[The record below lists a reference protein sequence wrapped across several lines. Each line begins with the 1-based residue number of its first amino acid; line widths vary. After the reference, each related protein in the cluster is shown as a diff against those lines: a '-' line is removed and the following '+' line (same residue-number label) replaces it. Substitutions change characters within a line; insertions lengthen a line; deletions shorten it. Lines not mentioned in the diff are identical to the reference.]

1 MTTAT
6 ERRKQDIESI
16 AALTALQQG
25 VLFHALERGD
35 GDPYH
40 YQRVFDI
47 RGELAIDDFVRAWQ
61 WTADRHQALRSDFI
75 WGESDVPL
83 QIAYKRRPVQ
93 LEQIDWRGMPP
104 DEQRRQLEARL
115 RAQRQDGFPFRRAA
129 DLRLCLVQ
137 VEARRWWLAW
147 SFHHVAMD
155 GWSVGMVLSDVL
167 QSYLALRRGQPLP
180 ATAPRPFSAY
190 LQWLG
195 QRDKAASTSYW
206 QQALADVEVP
216 TPLPASA
223 PEVGRSGY
231 AEQKLS
237 LSPTLSETARTLA
250 RQAGV
255 TVNTLVQGL
264 WAWTLA
270 RHGGGDDVVFGTTVS
285 GRSGDFPGIESMVG
299 LFINTVP
306 LRVRLPSDLPVR
318 QWWRAIQQQA
328 VENQQ
333 HEHMPLPDIQRL
345 ARPGEGGAL
354 FDSIVVFENYPVDAA
369 LKQRQ
374 GEIDIRLL
382 GAAAKEAGAE
392 FVISGRNNYPLSVIA
407 AMDERLHLTLAY
419 QRDRFADRDV
429 TALLGRMEQ
438 ALARMLADPDQRLGQ
453 IGIAGDGGVLVAETV
468 DGALPDVLAAWRRG
482 VEADPSATALR
493 YEDQTLTREE
503 TDRIAN
509 GIAAA
514 LAERGIGRETRVG
527 LCVERS
533 PGFVTGLLG
542 ILKAGAVCVPLDPAQ
557 PVERLRQLLD
567 DAGAGVVVGS
577 GPGSVPG
584 SVPEFGPGFGP
595 GFDCIDP
602 TSVTPV
608 ADAPSVSLLPD
619 QAAYLIYTSGSTG
632 TPKGVVVSHDAL
644 AHYVSGVLHRLQLPA
659 DASMAMVSTTAADLG
674 HTVLFGALCSGRTLH
689 LISRERGFDPD
700 RFAEYMA
707 RHRVGVLK
715 IVPSHLRGLLQ
726 ARQPADVLPEQAL
739 ILGGEAT
746 SAELART
753 IRGLKPHCR
762 LFNHYGPTESTVGVL
777 THEAVTLPERQL
789 PTGTP
794 LPGSRVYVLDPD
806 LNPVP
811 AGIVGELYIAG
822 PQLAR
827 GYLGRPGLT
836 AERFVPDPFN
846 DGARMYRTG
855 DRVRQDA
862 DGRIEYLGRQD
873 EQVKIRGYRI
883 ELGEIAH
890 LLRSQ
895 AGVKDAAVIVHE
907 DRLVA
912 YCVLNGTDTVTL
924 KAQLKAQLPDHMVPA
939 QLIALDRLPV
949 TPNGKLDRRALPAPV
964 WETQGYVAPRNEI
977 ETLLAQVWQEV
988 LGVERVGATDNF
1000 FELGGDSILSLKLI
1014 ARLKKAGHKLLPKQ
1028 VFANPVLGD
1037 LARAIAT
1044 NQNGAS
1050 SSSSSATA
1058 DRTPARADRSAAIPL
1073 SWSQQRLWF
1082 LWQWNRNSAAYNIPR
1097 AVRLRG
1103 NLDRSAL
1110 QRTFDALVERHE
1122 SLRTTFHQEGEQ
1134 AVQRIHAP
1142 APLPVAIS
1150 DLRDTDPAQRD
1161 ATVQSLVDAEA
1172 RAPFDLEQGPLL
1184 RVRLLRLADDD
1195 HILLVTM
1202 HHIVSDGWSMNV
1214 IIDEFARLYAGF
1226 VSGQPAQLAPLPIQ
1240 YADYA
1245 AWQKQWLEAG
1255 ELERQLGYW
1264 KSHLANDGTVVLELP
1279 TDRPRPAV
1287 PSHRGGAV
1295 SFSLDADLSAKL
1307 RTLARRAD
1315 TTLFTVLL
1323 AAFQVLLYRYTG
1335 QRDLRIGVPVAN
1347 RNRVET
1353 EGVVGF
1359 FVNTQVLRTEI
1370 DGSMAFDAVLA
1381 RARESVLQ
1389 AQAHQELPFEQL
1401 VEALQPERDPS
1412 HNPLF
1417 QVMLNHQ
1424 RRDRSIAQR
1433 LPGLQLE
1440 PVERSV
1446 RSTKVDLSLD
1456 TQEDQTGA
1464 VFGAMGYACDLF
1476 DHRTVERMLAHYLGV
1491 LEQMAAGSGL
1501 RVGEF
1506 VLNGGDEGR
1515 LIGEAVAARPGDVL
1529 AAWRRSVEVDP
1540 SALALRYE
1548 EQTLTRGETDRIAN
1562 GIAVALAERGI
1573 GRETR
1578 VGLCV
1583 ERSPAFITGL
1593 LGILKAGAVCVP
1605 LDPAQP
1611 VERLRQLLDDAGA
1624 GVVVG
1629 SVPGSVPE
1637 FGPGFGPG
1645 FDCIDPTS
1653 VTPVDD
1659 APSVSLLPGQAAYL
1673 IYTSGSTGT
1682 PKGVVVSHD
1691 ALAHYVSGV
1700 LHRLQLPADASMAM
1714 VSTTAADL
1722 GHTVLFGALC
1732 SGRTLH
1738 LISRERGFDPDRF
1751 ADYMARHRVGVLKI
1765 VPSHLRGLLQ
1775 ACQPADVLPEEA
1787 LILGGE
1793 ATSAELARTIR
1804 ALKPQCRLFN
1814 HYGPTE
1820 TTVGVL
1826 THEAVTLPERQLPTG
1841 TPLPGSRVYVLD
1853 PDLNPVP
1860 AGIVGELYIAGP
1872 QLARGYLG
1880 RPGLTAERFVPD
1892 PFTAGARM
1900 YRTGDCVRQDA
1911 DGRIEYLG
1919 RQDEQVKIRGYRVEL
1934 GEVAHLLRSQAGVK
1948 DAAVIVHEDRLVA
1961 YCVLDGTDTATLK
1974 TGLKAQL
1981 PDHMVPAQ
1989 IIALDRLPV
1998 TPNGKLDRRALPAPV
2013 WETQGYVAPR
2023 NEIETLLAQ
2032 VWQDVLGVDQVGI
2045 HDNFFELGGHSL
2057 LCLQVLTRLRATTG
2071 AGLAIELRHLMEHQT
2086 IASLCQVLGG
2096 AGSAQHRPVPLNRS
2110 AAETPSLFCVHASFG
2125 NVFDYTPLARALEG
2139 ACKVHGL
2146 ACPPV
2151 DTFDSLEHLAHLHV
2165 KAIRAVQPTGPY
2177 RLLGWSLGGALA
2189 ARMAAILED
2198 AGETVAFLGLVD
2210 SLVPRQGTAP
2220 VRQRGSIDE
2229 LHAYLLQLF
2238 PQLANSGFAD
2248 ELTRA
2253 QAEMQGP
2260 ELVEHL
2266 IRRAFALAGGAE
2278 QAGPDELSRM
2288 FATAERLRELSHD
2301 MSLQALQV
2309 APTCW
2314 WAADRA
2320 EDDMERLVAL
2330 LERQPAYSQRVAAT
2344 HLGIV
2349 RAPAFIEGLRD
2360 RLEAVP
2366 ANG

>member
-1 MTTAT
+1 MTIAT

-47 RGELAIDDFVRAWQ
+47 RGELAIDDFIRAWQ

-75 WGESDVPL
+75 WGQSDVPL

-93 LEQIDWRGMPP
+93 LEQVDWRNLPA

-115 RAQRQDGFPFRRAA
+115 KAQRLEGFPFRRAA
-129 DLRLCLVQ
+129 DLRLSLFH

-167 QSYLALRRGQPLP
+167 QSYLTLRRGQPLH

-195 QRDKAASTSYW
+195 QRDKAASASYW
-206 QQALADVEVP
+206 QQALADVEMP
-216 TPLPASA
+216 TPLPASV
-223 PEVGRSGY
+223 PETGRSGY

-237 LSPTLSETARTLA
+237 LSPALSDTARTLA
-250 RQAGV
+250 RRAGI
-255 TVNTLVQGL
+255 TVNTLVQAL
-264 WAWTLA
+264 WAWVLA
-270 RHGGGDDVVFGTTVS
+270 RHSGSDDVVFGTTVS
-285 GRSGDFPGIESMVG
+285 GRSGDFPGIETMVG
-299 LFINTVP
+299 LFINTIP
-306 LRVRLPSDLPVR
+306 LRVRLPSDLPVG
-318 QWWRAIQQQA
+318 QWWRTIQQQA
-328 VENQQ
+328 IENQQ

-354 FDSIVVFENYPVDAA
+354 FDSILVFENYPVDAA

-374 GEIDIRLL
+374 GDIDIRLL
-382 GAAAKEAGAE
+382 GAGAKGDGGD
-392 FVISGRNNYPLSVIA
+392 FVISGRNNYPLSLIA
-407 AMDERLHLTLAY
+407 AMDESLHLTLAY
-419 QRDRFADRDV
+419 QRDRFADCDI
-429 TALLGRMEQ
+429 TAMLDRMEQ
-438 ALARMLADPDQRLGQ
+438 ALRRMLSDPDQCLGQ
-453 IGIAGDGGVLVAETV
+453 IGLPGDGGVLVAESVEGTP
-468 DGALPDVLAAWRRG
+468 PDVLACWRRS
-482 VEADPSATALR
+482 VEGNPSAIALR
-493 YEDQTLTREE
+493 YEDQVLSRGE
-503 TDRIAN
+503 TDRLAN
-509 GIAAA
+509 GIAGA
-514 LAERGIGRETRVG
+514 LVERGVGREMRVG

-533 PGFVTGLLG
+533 PAFVTGLLG
-542 ILKAGAVCVPLDPAQ
+542 ILKTGAVCVPLDPAQ
-557 PVERLRQLLD
+557 PAERLRQLLH
-567 DAGAGVVVGS
+567 DAGAPIVV
-577 GPGSVPG
+577 GSVPG
-584 SVPEFGPGFGP
+584 L
-595 GFDCIDP
+595 DCIDP
-602 TSVTPV
+602 ASVAP
-608 ADAPSVSLLPD
+608 ADDAPAISLLPG

-674 HTVLFGALCSGRTLH
+674 HTVLFGALCNGRTLH

-707 RHRVGVLK
+707 QHRVGVLK

-746 SAELART
+746 SAKLAHTVRD
-753 IRGLKPHCR
+753 LKPHCR
-762 LFNHYGPTESTVGVL
+762 LFNHYGPTETTVGVL

-789 PTGTP
+789 PTGMP
-794 LPGSRVYVLDPD
+794 LPGSRVYVLDAD

-811 AGIVGELYIAG
+811 SGIVGELYIAG

-836 AERFVPDPFN
+836 AERFVPDPFTS
-846 DGARMYRTG
+846 GARMYRTG
-855 DRVRQDA
+855 DRVKQDA

-873 EQVKIRGYRI
+873 EQVKIRGYRV
-883 ELGEIAH
+883 ELGEVAH

-895 AGVKDAAVIVHE
+895 PEVKDAAVIVHE
-907 DRLVA
+907 DKLVA
-912 YCVLNGTDTVTL
+912 YCVLDAVDTATI
-924 KAQLKAQLPDHMVPA
+924 KDRLKAQLPDHMVPA
-939 QLIALDRLPV
+939 QIIVLDRLPI
-949 TPNGKLDRRALPAPV
+949 TPNGKLDHRALPAPV
-964 WETQGYVAPRNEI
+964 WQTQGYVAPRNDI
-977 ETLLAQVWQEV
+977 ETLLAQVWQDV

-1000 FELGGDSILSLKLI
+1000 FELGGDSILSLKVI

-1028 VFANPVLGD
+1028 VFSNPVLSD
-1037 LARAIAT
+1037 LAQAIAA
-1044 NQNGAS
+1044 NQDGALPS
-1050 SSSSSATA
+1050 TATINPG
-1058 DRTPARADRSAAIPL
+1058 PARANRNGPIPL
-1073 SWSQQRLWF
+1073 SWAQQRLWF

-1103 NLDRSAL
+1103 NLDQAAM

-1134 AVQRIHAP
+1134 AVQRIHPP
-1142 APLPVAIS
+1142 ASLPIAIS
-1150 DLRDTDPAQRD
+1150 DLRDVDPARRD
-1161 ATVQSLVDAEA
+1161 TTIQSQVDAEA
-1172 RAPFDLEQGPLL
+1172 QAPFDLEQGPLL

-1214 IIDEFARLYAGF
+1214 VVDEFARLYAGF
-1226 VSGQPAQLAPLPIQ
+1226 VSGQSAQLAPLPIQ

-1255 ELERQLGYW
+1255 ELERQLRYW
-1264 KSHLANDGTVVLELP
+1264 KSHLADDGTVVLELP

-1295 SFSLDADLSAKL
+1295 PFSLDADLTAKL
-1307 RTLARRAD
+1307 RALARRAD
-1315 TTLFTVLL
+1315 TALFTVLL

-1335 QRDLRIGVPVAN
+1335 QRDLRVGVPVAN

-1359 FVNTQVLRTEI
+1359 FVNTQVLRIEI
-1370 DGSMAFDAVLA
+1370 DGSMAFECVLA

-1412 HNPLF
+1412 RNPLF

-1446 RSTKVDLSLD
+1446 RLTKVDLSLD

-1476 DHRTVERMLAHYLGV
+1476 DHHTVERMLRHYLGI
-1491 LEQMAAGSGL
+1491 LDQMATVSDL
-1501 RVGEF
+1501 RVSE
-1506 VLNGGDEGR
+1506 LMLSSGDDGR
-1515 LIGEAVAARPGDVL
+1515 LVGDAMSSAPADVL
-1529 AAWRRSVEVDP
+1529 SAWRCNVERDP
-1540 SALALRYE
+1540 LSIALQYE
-1548 EQTLTRGETDRIAN
+1548 DRTLTRGETDRLAN
-1562 GIAVALAERGI
+1562 GIAAALIARGV
-1573 GRETR
+1573 GREAR

-1583 ERSPAFITGL
+1583 ERSPAFVTGL

-1611 VERLRQLLDDAGA
+1611 AERLRQLLHDAGA
-1624 GVVVG
+1624 PVVVG
-1629 SVPGSVPE
+1629 SVPGV
-1637 FGPGFGPG
+1637 
-1645 FDCIDPTS
+1645 DCIDPAS
-1653 VTPVDD
+1653 VAPADD
-1659 APSVSLLPGQAAYL
+1659 APAISLLPGQAAYL

-1751 ADYMARHRVGVLKI
+1751 AEYMAQNRVGVLKI

-1775 ACQPADVLPEEA
+1775 ARQPADVLPEQA

-1793 ATSAELARTIR
+1793 ATSADLARTVR
-1804 ALKPQCRLFN
+1804 DLKPHCRLFN

-1826 THEAVTLPERQLPTG
+1826 THEAVSLPERQLPTG
-1841 TPLPGSRVYVLD
+1841 IPLPASRVYVLD
-1853 PDLNPVP
+1853 ADLNPVP
-1860 AGIVGELYIAGP
+1860 SGIVGELYIAGP

-1880 RPGLTAERFVPD
+1880 RPGLTAERFLPD
-1892 PFTAGARM
+1892 PFTTGARM
-1900 YRTGDCVRQDA
+1900 YRTGDRVKQDA
-1911 DGRIEYLG
+1911 EGRIEYLG

-1934 GEVAHLLRSQAGVK
+1934 GEIAHLLRSQPGVK

-1961 YCVLDGTDTATLK
+1961 YCVLDGTDAAVLRTQ
-1974 TGLKAQL
+1974 LKAQL

-1989 IIALDRLPV
+1989 ITALERIPV
-1998 TPNGKLDRRALPAPV
+1998 TPNGKLDRGALPAPV
-2013 WETQGYVAPR
+2013 WETQAYIAPR
-2023 NEIETLLAQ
+2023 NETEALLAQ
-2032 VWQDVLGVDQVGI
+2032 IWQDVLGAEQVGI

-2057 LCLQVLTRLRATTG
+2057 LCLQVLSRLRAATG

-2086 IASLCQVLGG
+2086 IASLCQVLGR
-2096 AGSAQHRPVPLNRS
+2096 ADAAQHRPAPLNRPS
-2110 AAETPSLFCVHASFG
+2110 GDATPLFCLHASFG
-2125 NVFDYTPLARALEG
+2125 NVFDYTPLARSLEG
-2139 ACKVHGL
+2139 ACTVHGL
-2146 ACPPV
+2146 ACPPL

-2165 KAIRAVQPTGPY
+2165 MAIRAVQPTGPY

-2210 SLVPRQGTAP
+2210 TLVPRQGTAA
-2220 VRQRGSIDE
+2220 VRQRGSIEE
-2229 LHAYLLQLF
+2229 LHQYLLQLF
-2238 PQLANSGFAD
+2238 PQLADSGFAE
-2248 ELTRA
+2248 ELAKARA
-2253 QAEMQGP
+2253 EPQGAA
-2260 ELVEHL
+2260 LVEHL
-2266 IRRAFALAGGAE
+2266 VRRAFTLAGGTGHAD
-2278 QAGPDELSRM
+2278 PDELSRM

-2301 MSLQALQV
+2301 MSLQPLRV

-2314 WAADRA
+2314 WAGDRA
-2320 EDDMERLVAL
+2320 EEDIERLATM
-2330 LERQPAYSQRVAAT
+2330 LERQPAYAQRVAAT

-2349 RAPAFIEGLRD
+2349 RAPAFIDGLRD

>member
-1 MTTAT
+1 MTNAT

-93 LEQIDWRGMPP
+93 VEQADWRSMPA

-115 RAQRQDGFPFRRAA
+115 SAQRREGFPFRRAA
-129 DLRLCLVQ
+129 DLRLCLVR
-137 VEARRWWLAW
+137 VEARRWWLVW

-155 GWSVGMVLSDVL
+155 GWSVGMALSDVL

-195 QRDKAASTSYW
+195 QRDKAVSATYW

-223 PEVGRSGY
+223 TEVGRSGY

-237 LSPTLSETARTLA
+237 LSPTLSETARALA

-270 RHGGGDDVVFGTTVS
+270 RHGASHDVVFGTTVS

-299 LFINTVP
+299 LFINTIP
-306 LRVRLPSDLPVR
+306 LRVRLPSDLSIR

-382 GAAAKEAGAE
+382 GAAARQDGAE
-392 FVISGRNNYPLSVIA
+392 FVISGRNNYPLSLIA
-407 AMDERLHLTLAY
+407 AMDECLHLTLAY
-419 QRDRFADRDV
+419 QRDRFADRDI

-438 ALARMLADPDQRLGQ
+438 AMQRMLADPDQCLGQ
-453 IGIAGDGGVLVAETV
+453 IGIAGDGGVLVAESV
-468 DGALPDVLAAWRRG
+468 EGALPDVLAAWRSG
-482 VEADPSATALR
+482 VVADPSAIALR
-493 YEDQTLTREE
+493 YEDQTLTRGE
-503 TDRIAN
+503 TDRLAN

-514 LAERGIGRETRVG
+514 LVERGIGRETRIG

-533 PGFVTGLLG
+533 PSFVTGLLG

-557 PVERLRQLLD
+557 PAERLRQLLD

-577 GPGSVPG
+577 V
-584 SVPEFGPGFGP
+584 P

-602 TSVTPV
+602 ASVAP
-608 ADAPSVSLLPD
+608 ADDAPSVSLLSG

-632 TPKGVVVSHDAL
+632 TPKGVLVSHDAL

-753 IRGLKPHCR
+753 IRDLKPHCR
-762 LFNHYGPTESTVGVL
+762 LFNHYGPTETTVGVL

-794 LPGSRVYVLDPD
+794 LPGSRVYVLDAD

-836 AERFVPDPFN
+836 AERFVPDPFT

-862 DGRIEYLGRQD
+862 EGRIEYLGRQD
-873 EQVKIRGYRI
+873 EQVKIRGYRV

-895 AGVKDAAVIVHE
+895 RGVKDAAVIVYE

-912 YCVLNGTDTVTL
+912 YCVLQGTDTTTL
-924 KAQLKAQLPDHMVPA
+924 KTELKAQLPDHMVPA
-939 QLIALDRLPV
+939 QLIARDRLPV

-964 WETQGYVAPRNEI
+964 WEAQGYVAPRNEI

-988 LGVERVGATDNF
+988 LGVEQVGMHDNF

-1028 VFANPVLGD
+1028 VFANPVLSD
-1037 LARAIAT
+1037 LAQAIAT
-1044 NQNGAS
+1044 NQDAAAP
-1050 SSSSSATA
+1050 SAVTV
-1058 DRTPARADRSAAIPL
+1058 DRSPARVDRSGPIPL
-1073 SWSQQRLWF
+1073 SWAQQRLWF
-1082 LWQWNRNSAAYNIPR
+1082 LWQWNRNSATYNIPR

-1122 SLRTTFHQEGEQ
+1122 SLRTTFHQEGEL
-1134 AVQRIHAP
+1134 AVQRIHP
-1142 APLPVAIS
+1142 PSSLPIAVG
-1150 DLRDTDPAQRD
+1150 DLRDADPAQRD
-1161 ATVQSLVDAEA
+1161 VAVQSMVDAEA
-1172 RAPFDLEQGPLL
+1172 QTPFDLEQGPLL

-1214 IIDEFARLYAGF
+1214 VIDEFARLYAGF
-1226 VSGQPAQLAPLPIQ
+1226 VSGLPAQLAPLPIQ

-1255 ELERQLGYW
+1255 ELERQLRYW
-1264 KSHLANDGTVVLELP
+1264 KSHLADDGTVVLELP

-1307 RTLARRAD
+1307 RALARSAD

-1412 HNPLF
+1412 RNPLF

-1476 DHRTVERMLAHYLGV
+1476 DHRTVERMLAHYLGI
-1491 LEQMAAGSGL
+1491 LDQMASGPGV
-1501 RVGEF
+1501 RVGGF
-1506 VLNGGDEGR
+1506 MLNGQDEGR
-1515 LIGEAVAARPGDVL
+1515 LIGEAVVSAPAGVL
-1529 AAWRRSVEVDP
+1529 AAWRRNVEADP
-1540 SALALRYE
+1540 SAIAMRYE
-1548 EQTLTRGETDRIAN
+1548 DQTLTRRESDRLAN
-1562 GIAVALAERGI
+1562 GIATALVERGI

-1583 ERSPAFITGL
+1583 ERSPSFVTGL

-1611 VERLRQLLDDAGA
+1611 AERLRQLLDDAGA

-1629 SVPGSVPE
+1629 SVPGFE
-1637 FGPGFGPG
+1637 
-1645 FDCIDPTS
+1645 CIDPAS
-1653 VTPVDD
+1653 VAPADD
-1659 APSVSLLPGQAAYL
+1659 APSVSLLSGQAAYL

-1700 LHRLQLPADASMAM
+1700 LHRLQLPADASLAM

-1751 ADYMARHRVGVLKI
+1751 AEYMARHRVGVLKI

-1775 ACQPADVLPEEA
+1775 ARQPADVLPEQA

-1804 ALKPQCRLFN
+1804 DLKPHCRLFN

-1853 PDLNPVP
+1853 ADLNPVP
-1860 AGIVGELYIAGP
+1860 AGIVGELYITGP

-1892 PFTAGARM
+1892 PFTDGARM
-1900 YRTGDCVRQDA
+1900 YRTGDRVRQDA
-1911 DGRIEYLG
+1911 EGRIEYLG

-1934 GEVAHLLRSQAGVK
+1934 GEIAHLLRSQAGVK

-1961 YCVLDGTDTATLK
+1961 YCVLQGTDTTTLK
-1974 TGLKAQL
+1974 TELKAQL

-1989 IIALDRLPV
+1989 LIALDRLPV

-2013 WETQGYVAPR
+2013 WEAQGYVAPR

-2032 VWQDVLGVDQVGI
+2032 VWQEVLGVEQVGI

-2057 LCLQVLTRLRATTG
+2057 LCLQVLTRLRAATG

-2096 AGSAQHRPVPLNRS
+2096 ADAAQHRPVPLNRRS
-2110 AAETPSLFCVHASFG
+2110 GDTPPLFCVHASFG

-2139 ACKVHGL
+2139 TCTVHGL
-2146 ACPPV
+2146 ACPPLG
-2151 DTFDSLEHLAHLHV
+2151 TFDSLEHLAHLHV
-2165 KAIRAVQPTGPY
+2165 MAIRSVQPTGPY

-2210 SLVPRQGTAP
+2210 SLVPRHGTTP

-2229 LHAYLLQLF
+2229 LYDYLLQLF
-2238 PQLANSGFAD
+2238 PQLADSGFAA
-2248 ELTRA
+2248 ELASARA
-2253 QAEMQGP
+2253 QLEGAA
-2260 ELVEHL
+2260 LVEHL

-2278 QAGPDELSRM
+2278 HAGPDELSRM

-2301 MSLQALQV
+2301 MSLQGLRV

-2314 WAADRA
+2314 WAGDRA
-2320 EDDMERLVAL
+2320 DDDIDRLVAM
-2330 LERQPAYSQRVAAT
+2330 LERQPAYSQRVTAT

-2349 RAPAFIEGLRD
+2349 RAPAFIDGLRD

>member
-47 RGELAIDDFVRAWQ
+47 RGELAIDDFARAWQ

-93 LEQIDWRGMPP
+93 IEQLDWRDVPA
-104 DEQRRQLEARL
+104 DEQRRQLESKL
-115 RAQRQDGFPFRRAA
+115 TAQRREGFPFRRAA
-129 DLRLCLVQ
+129 DLRLCLIQ

-190 LQWLG
+190 LQWQG
-195 QRDKAASTSYW
+195 QRDKAASTRYW
-206 QQALADVEVP
+206 QQALADVEMP
-216 TPLPASA
+216 TPLPSGA
-223 PEVGRSGY
+223 PETERSGY

-237 LSPTLSETARTLA
+237 LSPALSEAARTVA

-264 WAWTLA
+264 WAWVLA
-270 RHGGGDDVVFGTTVS
+270 RHNGSGDVVFGTTVS

-299 LFINTVP
+299 LFINTIP
-306 LRVRLPSDLPVR
+306 LRVRVPSDLPVR

-354 FDSIVVFENYPVDAA
+354 FDSILVFENYPVDAA
-369 LKQRQ
+369 LKQRP

-382 GAAAKEAGAE
+382 RAGAKEDDGE
-392 FVISGRNNYPLSVIA
+392 FVISGRNNYPLSLIA
-407 AMDERLHLTLAY
+407 AMDECLHLTLAY
-419 QRDRFADRDV
+419 QRDRFADRDITV
-429 TALLGRMEQ
+429 LLGRMEQ
-438 ALARMLADPDQRLGQ
+438 ALELMLADPDRCLGQ
-453 IGIAGDGGVLVAETV
+453 IGLPGDGGVLVAEPIR
-468 DGALPDVLAAWRRG
+468 GALPDVLASWLRS
-482 VEADPSATALR
+482 VEADPWAMALR
-493 YEDQTLTREE
+493 YEDETLTRGEA
-503 TDRIAN
+503 DRMAN
-509 GIAAA
+509 GVAAA
-514 LAERGIGRETRVG
+514 LVDRGVGRETRVG
-527 LCVERS
+527 LCIERS
-533 PGFVTGLLG
+533 CGFVVGLLG

-557 PVERLRQLLD
+557 PTERLRQLLD
-567 DAGAGVVVGS
+567 DAGARVVVGA
-577 GPGSVPG
+577 V
-584 SVPEFGPGFGP
+584 P

-602 TSVTPV
+602 ASVAPV
-608 ADAPSVSLLPD
+608 AEAPSVSLLPG

-632 TPKGVVVSHDAL
+632 TPKGVLVSHDAL
-644 AHYVSGVLHRLQLPA
+644 AHYVCGVLHRLQLPA

-707 RHRVGVLK
+707 RHRIGVLK

-739 ILGGEAT
+739 ILGGEPT
-746 SAELART
+746 SAELAHT
-753 IRGLKPHCR
+753 VCDLKPHCR
-762 LFNHYGPTESTVGVL
+762 LFNHYGPTETTVGVL
-777 THEAVTLPERQL
+777 THEATTLPERQL

-794 LPGSRVYVLDPD
+794 LPGSRIYVLDAD

-811 AGIVGELYIAG
+811 AGIVGELYIGG

-836 AERFVPDPFN
+836 AERFVPDPFGH
-846 DGARMYRTG
+846 GARMYRTG
-855 DRVRQDA
+855 DRVKQDA
-862 DGRIEYLGRQD
+862 QGRIEYLGRQD
-873 EQVKIRGYRI
+873 EQVKIRGYRV
-883 ELGEIAH
+883 ELGEVAH

-895 AGVKDAAVIVHE
+895 AGVKDATVIVHE

-912 YCVLNGTDTVTL
+912 YCVLHDSDIAPL
-924 KAQLKAQLPDHMVPA
+924 KSRLKAQLPDHMVPA

-977 ETLLAQVWQEV
+977 EALLAQVWQEV
-988 LGVERVGATDNF
+988 LGVERVGLTDNF
-1000 FELGGDSILSLKLI
+1000 FDLGGDSILSLKLI
-1014 ARLKKAGHKLLPKQ
+1014 ARLKKAGHKVMPKQ

-1037 LARAIAT
+1037 LARAIST
-1044 NQNGAS
+1044 NADAAS
-1050 SSSSSATA
+1050 AAPETA
-1058 DRTPARADRSAAIPL
+1058 NPLHARADRSGPMPL
-1073 SWSQQRLWF
+1073 SWAQQRLWF
-1082 LWQWNRNSAAYNIPR
+1082 LWQWNRNGAAYNIPR

-1103 NLDRSAL
+1103 DLDPSAL

-1122 SLRTTFHQEGEQ
+1122 SLRTTFHQDGEQ
-1134 AVQRIHAP
+1134 AVQRIHP
-1142 APLPVAIS
+1142 PSTLPIAVS
-1150 DLRDTDPAQRD
+1150 DLRNIEPSQRD
-1161 ATVQSLVDAEA
+1161 GEIQSQVDAEA
-1172 RAPFDLEQGPLL
+1172 QAPFDLELGPLL
-1184 RVRLLRLADDD
+1184 RVRLLWLADDD

-1214 IIDEFARLYAGF
+1214 VIDEFARLYAGF
-1226 VSGQPAQLAPLPIQ
+1226 VTGQPVPLPPLQIQ

-1245 AWQKQWLEAG
+1245 AWQKQWLDAG
-1255 ELERQLGYW
+1255 ELERQLRYW
-1264 KSHLANDGTVVLELP
+1264 KSHLADDGTVVLELP

-1295 SFSLDADLSAKL
+1295 SFSLDAALSAKL
-1307 RTLARRAD
+1307 RALARSAD

-1401 VEALQPERDPS
+1401 VEALQPERNPS

-1464 VFGAMGYACDLF
+1464 VFGAMGYARDLF
-1476 DHRTVERMLAHYLGV
+1476 DHRTIERMLGHYLGI
-1491 LEQMAAGSGL
+1491 LDQMASAPGL

-1506 VLNGGDEGR
+1506 MLNVEDEGT
-1515 LIGEAVAARPGDVL
+1515 LIGETVEAKPADVL
-1529 AAWRRSVEVDP
+1529 AAWRRSVAADP
-1540 SALALRYE
+1540 SAVALRYE
-1548 EQTLTRGETDRIAN
+1548 DQVLTRSEADQLAN
-1562 GIAVALAERGI
+1562 GVALTLAGRGI

-1583 ERSPAFITGL
+1583 ERSLAFVTGL

-1605 LDPAQP
+1605 LDPGQP

-1624 GVVVG
+1624 RVVVG
-1629 SVPGSVPE
+1629 SVPG
-1637 FGPGFGPG
+1637 
-1645 FDCIDPTS
+1645 FDCIDPAS
-1653 VTPVDD
+1653 VAPVAD

-1682 PKGVVVSHD
+1682 PKGVLVSHD
-1691 ALAHYVSGV
+1691 ALAHYVCGV

-1751 ADYMARHRVGVLKI
+1751 AEYMARHRVGVLKI

-1775 ACQPADVLPEEA
+1775 ARQPTDVLPEEA

-1793 ATSAELARTIR
+1793 PTSAELARTVR
-1804 ALKPQCRLFN
+1804 GLRPHCRLFN

-1826 THEAVTLPERQLPTG
+1826 THEATTLPERQLPTG

-1853 PDLNPVP
+1853 ADLNPVP
-1860 AGIVGELYIAGP
+1860 AGIVGELYIGGP

-1892 PFTAGARM
+1892 PFVHGARM
-1900 YRTGDCVRQDA
+1900 YRTGDRVKQDA
-1911 DGRIEYLG
+1911 QGRIEYLG
-1919 RQDEQVKIRGYRVEL
+1919 RRDEQVKIRGYRVEL
-1934 GEVAHLLRSQAGVK
+1934 GEIAHLLRSQAGVK
-1948 DAAVIVHEDRLVA
+1948 DGTVIVHEDRLVA
-1961 YCVLDGTDTATLK
+1961 YCVLNGTDITTLK
-1974 TGLKAQL
+1974 SRLKQQL

-1989 IIALDRLPV
+1989 IIALDRLPI
-1998 TPNGKLDRRALPAPV
+1998 TPNGKLDRRALPTPV

-2023 NEIETLLAQ
+2023 NEIEALLAQ
-2032 VWQDVLGVDQVGI
+2032 VWQDVLGVEQVGI
-2045 HDNFFELGGHSL
+2045 HDNFFDLGGHSL
-2057 LCLQVLTRLRATTG
+2057 LCLHVLTRLRAATS

-2086 IASLCQVLGG
+2086 IASLCQVIGG
-2096 AGSAQHRPVPLNRS
+2096 ADTAQHRPVPLNRPS
-2110 AAETPSLFCVHASFG
+2110 PDAPSLFCLHASFG
-2125 NVFDYTPLARALEG
+2125 NVFDYTPLARSLEG
-2139 ACKVHGL
+2139 TCTVHGL
-2146 ACPPV
+2146 ACPPL
-2151 DTFDSLEHLAHLHV
+2151 DTFDTLEHLAHLHV
-2165 KAIRAVQPTGPY
+2165 MAIRAVQPVGPY

-2210 SLVPRQGTAP
+2210 SLVPRQRTAAA
-2220 VRQRGSIDE
+2220 RQRGSIEE
-2229 LHAYLLQLF
+2229 LHQYLLQLF
-2238 PQLANSGFAD
+2238 PQLADSGFAE

-2253 QAEMQGP
+2253 QTQMQGAA
-2260 ELVEHL
+2260 LVERL
-2266 IRRAFALAGGAE
+2266 IRHAFALAGGA
-2278 QAGPDELSRM
+2278 APVDPDELSRM
-2288 FATAERLRELSHD
+2288 FATAERLRELSHG
-2301 MSLQALQV
+2301 MSLQALRV

-2314 WAADRA
+2314 WAGDRA
-2320 EDDMERLVAL
+2320 ADDIDRLAAM
-2330 LERQPAYSQRVAAT
+2330 LERQPAHSERVAAT

-2349 RAPAFIEGLRD
+2349 RAPAFIDGLRD

-2366 ANG
+2366 AND